1 MRRALATQNG
11 TAPWPLTEIA
21 ARGIVLSP
29 MLSRLQLPRF
39 LGRRREDEV
48 RNADR
53 AAAGTSAARVVC
65 VASGKG
71 GTGKS
76 ITASNLAVQ
85 RAKRGER
92 VLLVDFDA
100 GLANAHLLLGVSP
113 EYDLGHVLE
122 GVVGA
127 REAAVDCD
135 FGLKLLSG
143 GVGRQNLINPTR
155 RELDRLFKALRPL
168 EDEFDLI
175 VIDHGAGLG
184 YSTVAHLAATST
196 LVLVTNPELTAL
208 SDAYALYKR
217 AVTVNPQMRVGV
229 VVNRVGDEGLALA
242 AWERFRGA
250 AQRFLR
256 QEPDYV
262 GWVPA
267 DPAVSQ
273 SVQQRRPI
281 TLSWPEAPAAKA
293 LEEVAN
299 WAPLDHARAATA
311 FYERARRA
319 LR

>member
-1 MRRALATQNG
+1 
-11 TAPWPLTEIA
+11 
-21 ARGIVLSP
+21 
-29 MLSRLQLPRF
+29 MLSRLQLPRIF
-39 LGRRREDEV
+39 GLGRPTPD
-48 RNADR
+48 
-53 AAAGTSAARVVC
+53 AGGTVALEAPPRAARVVC

-76 ITASNLAVQ
+76 VTASNLALS

-92 VLLVDFDA
+92 VLLIDFDA

-113 EYDLGHVLE
+113 SYDLAHVLE

-135 FGLKLLSG
+135 QGLKLLSG
-143 GVGRQNLINPTR
+143 GVGRQSLVNPTR
-155 RELDRLFKALRPL
+155 RELDRLFKALQPL
-168 EDEFDLI
+168 EEQFDLI

-184 YSTVAHLAATST
+184 TSTVAHLAATTT

-208 SDAYALYKR
+208 SDGYALYKR
-217 AVTVNPQMRVGV
+217 AVSVNPDLRVGV
-229 VVNRVGDEGLALA
+229 VVNRAPDEALALA

-250 AQRFLR
+250 AQRFLAK
-256 QEPDYV
+256 EPELI

-267 DPAVSQ
+267 DNAVTL
-273 SVQQRRPI
+273 SVQERRPV
-281 TLSWPEAPAAKA
+281 TRSWPESPAGQAF
-293 LEEVAN
+293 ERISR
-299 WAPLDHARAATA
+299 WAPLDHARARTE